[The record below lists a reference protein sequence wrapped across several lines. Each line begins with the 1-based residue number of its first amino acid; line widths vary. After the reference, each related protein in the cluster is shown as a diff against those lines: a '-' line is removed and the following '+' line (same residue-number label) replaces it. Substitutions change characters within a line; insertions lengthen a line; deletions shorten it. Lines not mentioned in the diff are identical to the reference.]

1 MRPWAGVSGALGALT
16 TTSLIFMSGGLLVL
30 VFSCL
35 EKDTFYWRPE
45 VYGPRRLGIF
55 ERESAEPSFEWMT
68 LPLKLE
74 AP

>member
-1 MRPWAGVSGALGALT
+1 
-16 TTSLIFMSGGLLVL
+16 MSGGLLVL